1 MATTDVNSTGVWYH
15 LSRADRDSAARWAQG
30 AARKGV
36 YDAKRSLSIIAFSAE
51 EIAEAI
57 GDSPLP
63 QAQLIL
69 RRDAAYG
76 EAEVTVSVA
85 PLRISEM
92 PTGYM
97 TYSQCMELARREI
110 HRCISTSGTT
120 ALLDLPGSMLRALKN
135 GEVNAFMIYQEEDG
149 ASSYARFSTSAALR
163 IYADTDW
170 HTPVWTRAV
179 SAGDVISS
187 KIFSHVA
194 ELREIEYYINV
205 RLTHDSL
212 PEMDDIGDGIDLGAY
227 SDWHTVIAR
236 LRAGVDTY
244 KAEESQDPVEWIPLT
259 AGALPKAE
267 AVEQLRSVIR
277 GDDRERIESLPGF
290 TATQRATTS
299 AKVWNLQAGVKWP
312 YDEAPQAGQ
321 TQGQVEV
328 SGEGGRPTVVTM
340 YDNHC
345 CGWIFERDEEVAVTA
360 ATVEIK
366 VTESEAEHNPHI
378 TLYGVKLRENTD
390 GYKRYTEVF
399 DDTVIGEA
407 DCVVG
412 DVTYILINAA
422 GKQLMNSRTIHGI
435 GVRYDS
441 EHVVFAK
448 TAALLI
454 NNEAEETTPADEPAE
469 QGEENSP

>member
-1 MATTDVNSTGVWYH
+1 MAFIC
-15 LSRADRDSAARWAQG
+15 LLEG
-30 AARKGV
+30 AALDRRHYPRWLYWSGV
-36 YDAKRSLSIIAFSAE
+36 SLMLGISALYCHYDNVCYFKADIIQN
-51 EIAEAI
+51 
-57 GDSPLP
+57 
-63 QAQLIL
+63 QAREYFTRL
-69 RRDAAYG
+69 
-76 EAEVTVSVA
+76 VT
-85 PLRISEM
+85 
-92 PTGYM
+92 
-97 TYSQCMELARREI
+97 
-110 HRCISTSGTT
+110 
-120 ALLDLPGSMLRALKN
+120 
-135 GEVNAFMIYQEEDG
+135 
-149 ASSYARFSTSAALR
+149 
-163 IYADTDW
+163 
-170 HTPVWTRAV
+170 
-179 SAGDVISS
+179 
-187 KIFSHVA
+187 
-194 ELREIEYYINV
+194 
-205 RLTHDSL
+205 
-212 PEMDDIGDGIDLGAY
+212 
-227 SDWHTVIAR
+227 
-236 LRAGVDTY
+236 
-244 KAEESQDPVEWIPLT
+244 
-259 AGALPKAE
+259 
-267 AVEQLRSVIR
+267 
-277 GDDRERIESLPGF
+277 RIESLPGF

-312 YDEAPQAGQ
+312 YDKAPQAGQ
-321 TQGQVEV
+321 TQGQAEV

-378 TLYGVKLRENTD
+378 TLYGVKLTENTD

-422 GKQLMNSRTIHGI
+422 GKQLMNDRTIHGI

-469 QGEENSP
+469 QEGE